1 MTKTDTPRFPL
12 GVSLHTLD
20 PEQQLATAERLA
32 GSSVKAVEL
41 WEPDF
46 DKDEH
51 HVTEMRRLLA
61 IAGVTART
69 VHAAFGGALDPSSP
83 NPDVRAAGIE
93 AFRAALDLAVRMQA
107 QIVVVH
113 ASAEPILDE
122 ERAARIAEAQRSIR
136 TMAKMAGNVGCR
148 IAVELLPR
156 SCLGNSAQELL
167 ALLEGIDPQTAGVC
181 LDTNH
186 MMADF
191 VALPDAVRTLG
202 PRLIALHCSDYDG
215 IDEKH
220 WPPLRGVIDWPAF
233 LTALSDI
240 RFQGPLNYE
249 ATLDGETPAEKLAF
263 LEDNYARLVSSCA
276 SPRSA

>member
-1 MTKTDTPRFPL
+1 MIMAPNTMPLQL

-20 PEQQLATAERLA
+20 PEQHLATAERLA

-46 DKDEH
+46 DKSEH
-51 HVTEMRRLLA
+51 HVAEMRRLLA
-61 IAGVTART
+61 AAGVAART
-69 VHAAFGGALDPSSP
+69 VHAAFGSALDLSSA
-83 NPDVRAAGIE
+83 DSAVRAAGIE
-93 AFRAALDLAVRMQA
+93 AFRAALDLAVRMRA

-113 ASAEPILDE
+113 AIAEPIPDE
-122 ERAARIAEAQRSIR
+122 ERAARLAEARRSLR
-136 TMAKMAGNVGCR
+136 TIAGLAGSVGCQ

-167 ALLEGIDPQTAGVC
+167 GLLDDVDPQTAGVC

-202 PRLIALHCSDYDG
+202 SRLIALHCSDYDG

-233 LTALSDI
+233 LAALRDVQ
-240 RFQGPLNYE
+240 FQGPLNYE
-249 ATLDGETPAEKLAF
+249 ATLDGETPDEKLAF
-263 LEDNYARLVSSCA
+263 LEDNYARLMKSVC
-276 SPRSA
+276 

>member
-233 LTALSDI
+233 LEALSDVH
-240 RFQGPLNYE
+240 FPGPLNYE
-249 ATLDGETPAEKLAF
+249 ATLDGQSPAEKLAF
-263 LEDNYARLVSSCA
+263 LERNYLALTS
-276 SPRSA
+276 